1 MTTIIFIALV
11 VLAGWL
17 MFDPSDW
24 GHRKNTGKKI
34 NGVDVEAYRRFHDR
48 HQGPGSKY
56 PPVPRK

>member
-34 NGVDVEAYRRFHDR
+34 NGVDVGAYKRFHDR
-48 HQGPGSKY
+48 HQGPK
-56 PPVPRK
+56 